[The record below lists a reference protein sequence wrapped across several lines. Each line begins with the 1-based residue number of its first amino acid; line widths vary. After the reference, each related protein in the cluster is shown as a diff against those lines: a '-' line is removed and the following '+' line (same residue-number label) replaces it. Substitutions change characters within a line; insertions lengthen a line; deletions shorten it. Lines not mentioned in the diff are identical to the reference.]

1 MVGQDIPRS
10 ASPHSTMT
18 DKGEN
23 KKGENKKE
31 ATRQCALSVLDTVV
45 DGVEARAQNL
55 QDGSTFDYMKAA
67 ARAQEM
73 GKGLSRESSQDD
85 EIYKE
90 LQLISRTALTNAGDD
105 MASLSRVVMHELG
118 YLVAKYP
125 DKLVPSDFAE
135 RGVVLEPFLK
145 ELLLAGQRTAEEEEE
160 AGATQDSK
168 KEQRVEVAVPSG
180 GTSGGWGIT
189 GASSSASPHST
200 MTDKE
205 ENRVASNGGWG
216 TMTDKEE
223 NPKKRVASNGG
234 WGATC
239 SASKKRVETQTDQPH
254 PPAPEQWV
262 VDKGQ
267 QKALWEQVFPYVS
280 NSITEQIAHQATFA
294 NKLLGRMEVVQNAIA
309 GQGNNYGCV
318 PLPP

>member
-1 MVGQDIPRS
+1 MGEDIGHLPAGKGVAAAGCAIASHPRLS
-10 ASPHSTMT
+10 DFVIRKLLCEYYTAPVLEPRLYDIERFVRRPDLP

-23 KKGENKKE
+23 
-31 ATRQCALSVLDTVV
+31 
-45 DGVEARAQNL
+45 
-55 QDGSTFDYMKAA
+55 
-67 ARAQEM
+67 
-73 GKGLSRESSQDD
+73 
-85 EIYKE
+85 
-90 LQLISRTALTNAGDD
+90 
-105 MASLSRVVMHELG
+105 
-118 YLVAKYP
+118 P
-125 DKLVPSDFAE
+125 
-135 RGVVLEPFLK
+135 
-145 ELLLAGQRTAEEEEE
+145 
-160 AGATQDSK
+160 K

-239 SASKKRVETQTDQPH
+239 SASKKRVETQTDPPH

-262 VDKGQ
+262 YDSGQ

>member
-189 GASSSASPHST
+189 GASSSASQ
-200 MTDKE
+200 
-205 ENRVASNGGWG
+205 NRVASNGGWG

-239 SASKKRVETQTDQPH
+239 SASKKRVETQTDPPH